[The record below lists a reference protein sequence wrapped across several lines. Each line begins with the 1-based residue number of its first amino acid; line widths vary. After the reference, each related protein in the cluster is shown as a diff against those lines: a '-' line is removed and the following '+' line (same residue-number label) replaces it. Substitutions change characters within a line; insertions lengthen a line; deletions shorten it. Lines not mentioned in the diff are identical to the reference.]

1 MSSKGIMRRA
11 RRLGLVVVL
20 VLGPLVVSA
29 QTPPAHAQDDLDV
42 TMRVIADPNAKVPD
56 EIVRRIPLPKPAQA
70 TPASGKPADKP
81 SPADKPDD
89 KAKGPDAAKP
99 PEPGR
104 DFGQG
109 VADDAK
115 QRADE
120 AKRAKPDT
128 AGKPPNP
135 PGKPPDPPG
144 KPPSPP
150 GKPPG

>member
-1 MSSKGIMRRA
+1 MSSEGIMRRA

-20 VLGPLVVSA
+20 VFGPLVVSA
-29 QTPPAHAQDDLDV
+29 QTPPARAQDDLDV

-56 EIVRRIPLPKPAQA
+56 EIVRRIPLPKPAQTA
-70 TPASGKPADKP
+70 PASGKPSDK
-81 SPADKPDD
+81 STDKPDD
-89 KAKGPDAAKP
+89 KPKGQDAAAKP
-99 PEPGR
+99 PDPGR

-120 AKRAKPDT
+120 AKRAKPE
-128 AGKPPNP
+128 P
-135 PGKPPDPPG
+135 PGQTRPPG

-150 GKPPG
+150 GRPPG